1 MTPERWNR
9 IVEVLA
15 LRQPDLTVLVEKVH
29 KVHNLSAILRTC
41 DAVGVLEVHAV
52 VPRHGLPS
60 LESSAGE
67 ATSSSAHKWVPL
79 HPYDQSAQALQ
90 ALKDRGFRLF
100 AAHFSATAVDFR
112 QPDYAQ
118 PTCIVLG
125 TEKWGISPEVAQQV
139 DQHIIIPMAGMVQ
152 SLNVSV
158 AAATILYEAQRQR
171 QAAGRYA
178 TPQLEAAQL
187 ARLQFEWAYPDWAER
202 LRQEGRPYPVLDPQ
216 TGAWS
221 SD

>member
-1 MTPERWNR
+1 MTPERWQR
-9 IVEVLA
+9 IVQVLSH
-15 LRQPDLTVLVEKVH
+15 RQPDLTVLVEKVH

-41 DAVGVLEVHAV
+41 DAVGVLEAHAV
-52 VPRHGLPS
+52 LPRHGLPS

-79 HPYDQSAQALQ
+79 HTYDQSAQALQ
-90 ALKDRGFRLF
+90 VLKERGFRLY
-100 AAHFSATAVDFR
+100 AAHFSPQAIDFR
-112 QPDYAQ
+112 QPDYTL

-125 TEKWGISPEVAQQV
+125 TEKWGISPEVAEQV

-178 TPQLEAAQL
+178 TPQLGAAQL
-187 ARLQFEWAYPDWAER
+187 AQLQFEWAYPDWAER
-202 LRQEGRPYPVLDPQ
+202 FRQEGRPYPMLDPQ
-216 TGAWS
+216 TGAWHQ
-221 SD
+221 D